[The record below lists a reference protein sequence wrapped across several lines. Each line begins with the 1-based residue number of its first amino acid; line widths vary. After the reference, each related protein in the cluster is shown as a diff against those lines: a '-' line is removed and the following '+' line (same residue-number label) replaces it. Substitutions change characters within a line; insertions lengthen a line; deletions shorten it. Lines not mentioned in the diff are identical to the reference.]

1 MQSNFASL
9 LEDTI
14 HVQNPLQGK
23 RNCMYK
29 GRIMKPSLL
38 AVFAHPDD
46 EAFGT
51 GGTLA
56 TYAAQGIQVTLVSA
70 TRGEAGEI
78 ADPTLAKLE
87 TLGKVR
93 EHELRCASQV
103 LGIEEPI
110 FLDYRDS
117 GMAGTPENEHPQAFI
132 QIPAE
137 EVVGRLVGIIR
148 RIQPQVVITFEPNGG
163 YGHPDHIAI
172 HRHTVEAFRAA
183 ADPTRFIEQGV
194 PWQAHRL
201 FYTAIPRSFF
211 QEMRQ
216 RLEALGV
223 DTSEFERFE
232 QAGAGWPD
240 EDVHVRLDVGAQ
252 IDVKWAAM
260 QCHRTQFGPDSIF
273 RRLPEDMGKQIM
285 SCEHFALAWPEDVP
299 EQGLADLFDGLTD

>member
-1 MQSNFASL
+1 
-9 LEDTI
+9 
-14 HVQNPLQGK
+14 
-23 RNCMYK
+23 
-29 GRIMKPSLL
+29 MKPSLL

-56 TYAAQGIQVTLVSA
+56 TYAAQGMQVTVVSA

-78 ADPTLAKLE
+78 ADPTLAKPE
-87 TLGKVR
+87 TLGMVR
-93 EHELRCASQV
+93 ERELRCAAQI

-117 GMAGTPENEHPQAFI
+117 GMAGTPENEHPEAFI
-132 QIPAE
+132 QIPSD
-137 EVVGRLVGIIR
+137 EVVRHLVGIIR
-148 RIQPQVVITFEPNGG
+148 RIQPLVVITFEPNGG

-172 HRHTVEAFRAA
+172 HRHTVEAFHAA
-183 ADPTRFIEQGV
+183 ADPTRFPEHGT

-240 EDVHVRLDVGAQ
+240 EDVHVGLDVSAQ
-252 IDVKWAAM
+252 VDAKWAAL
-260 QCHRTQFGPDSIF
+260 QCHRTQFGPDNIF

-285 SCEHFALAWPEDVP
+285 SHEHFVLAWPEDVP
-299 EQGLADLFDGLTD
+299 PRGLVGLFDGLLD